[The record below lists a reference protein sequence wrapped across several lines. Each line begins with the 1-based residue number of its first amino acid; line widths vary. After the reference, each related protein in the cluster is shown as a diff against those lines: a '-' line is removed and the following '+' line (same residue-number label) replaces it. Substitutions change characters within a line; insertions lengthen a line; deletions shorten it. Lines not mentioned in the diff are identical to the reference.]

1 MPFGAYIKTF
11 IYLVSSSLLYPALIL
26 LCALILGMILYA
38 GSFFAEWLERVRL
51 GKIPPER
58 LAEQIQKQSDRSFLP
73 QGVRRYISRL
83 ERIVADPSWSEERV
97 ENVLQEATFQ
107 IWKSLDRLRILVRV
121 APGLGLIGTLIPMGT
136 GLAALGQGDMSKLT
150 SDLVIAFTTTVVGLA
165 IGLLAFFF
173 LTVKNRWV
181 EEDVKNMELATEV
194 LTQAPQDQD
203 RNSTVQARR
212 PGADP
217 AHHIQARQEDRNN
230 ALFPETTDRDH

>member
-1 MPFGAYIKTF
+1 MAFGAFIKTF
-11 IYLVSSSLLYPALIL
+11 IYLVSSSLLYPVLVLLSALIVW
-26 LCALILGMILYA
+26 MILYA
-38 GSFFAEWLERVRL
+38 GSFFAEWLERFRME
-51 GKIPPER
+51 KIPLESLPES
-58 LAEQIQKQSDRSFLP
+58 IQDQPDGPFLS
-73 QGVRRYISRL
+73 QGVKGYVSRL
-83 ERIVADPSWSEERV
+83 QQVVTEQSWSEEKV
-97 ENVLQEATFQ
+97 ENLLQGATIQ
-107 IWKSLDRLRILVRV
+107 AWGALDRLRILVRV

-173 LTVKNRWV
+173 MSVKSRWV

-194 LTQAPQDQD
+194 LTQTSLDQGP
-203 RNSTVQARR
+203 NGTVQAGR

-217 AHHIQARQEDRNN
+217 AHHIQARQEDHNN